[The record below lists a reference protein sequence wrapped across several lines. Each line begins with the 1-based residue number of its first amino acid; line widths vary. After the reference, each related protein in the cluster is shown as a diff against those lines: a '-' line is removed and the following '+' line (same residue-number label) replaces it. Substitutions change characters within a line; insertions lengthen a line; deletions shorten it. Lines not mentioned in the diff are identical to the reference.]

1 MVPASSSA
9 RTDGQVVGIGSGFLI
24 ADDVVL
30 TNRHVIEDLK
40 QANATAPLV
49 RVSAH
54 ADDNGVE
61 LLGDPYPLEGDE
73 ATWLIGS
80 SPVDALDYAVVKLP
94 KGTDRTPVAKPSPY
108 SFQQGDI
115 YFILQHPMGA
125 SLKFGGGTFVSLEG
139 NTRVNYTTNSEPGSS
154 GSPVFT
160 QGWQPVALHRS
171 GSLAYNSGVPLTTIM
186 ADATAVGTWP

>member
-1 MVPASSSA
+1 MD
-9 RTDGQVVGIGSGFLI
+9 TM
-24 ADDVVL
+24 
-30 TNRHVIEDLK
+30 
-40 QANATAPLV
+40 
-49 RVSAH
+49 
-54 ADDNGVE
+54 
-61 LLGDPYPLEGDE
+61 
-73 ATWLIGS
+73 
-80 SPVDALDYAVVKLP
+80 
-94 KGTDRTPVAKPSPY
+94 
-108 SFQQGDI
+108 